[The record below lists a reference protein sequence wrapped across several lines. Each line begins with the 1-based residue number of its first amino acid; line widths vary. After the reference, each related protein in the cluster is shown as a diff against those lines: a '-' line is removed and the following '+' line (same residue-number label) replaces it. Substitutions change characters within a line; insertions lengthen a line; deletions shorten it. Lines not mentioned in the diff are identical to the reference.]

1 MPALL
6 LAFATPMSTG
16 SKLKTRAAAKA
27 SKTKEG
33 AIDSRQR
40 ELAEQESQLQAQI
53 DALQRTIAE
62 APGRAAE
69 QARRDRDALITASR
83 SYYLQ
88 SVVPDSRYG
97 HGTGAGARR
106 GGARPMLRAERSAA
120 RNQTLAL
127 LVVLALAVIW
137 MLRHF
142 IQ

>member
-1 MPALL
+1 MPI
-6 LAFATPMSTG
+6 G
-16 SKLKTRAAAKA
+16 SKLKTRGAAAKT
-27 SKTKEG
+27 SRTKGG

-40 ELAEQESQLQAQI
+40 ELAEQENQLQAQI

-83 SYYLQ
+83 GYYLQ

-97 HGTGAGARR
+97 QGTASAVRR
-106 GGARPMLRAERSAA
+106 SGARPMLRAERSAA
-120 RNQTLAL
+120 RTQTLAL
-127 LVVLALAVIW
+127 VVVLAVAVVW
-137 MLRHF
+137 MLSHF